1 MLLVVNQHLAFV
13 ARRPGFSGSI
23 FCGKALS
30 TSLRFC
36 SDPGYQMILLAHG
49 SVGVGLKLFVLILEI
64 AVANRK
70 GLVYTRTAAL

>member
-1 MLLVVNQHLAFV
+1 
-13 ARRPGFSGSI
+13 
-23 FCGKALS
+23 
-30 TSLRFC
+30 
-36 SDPGYQMILLAHG
+36 MILLAHG